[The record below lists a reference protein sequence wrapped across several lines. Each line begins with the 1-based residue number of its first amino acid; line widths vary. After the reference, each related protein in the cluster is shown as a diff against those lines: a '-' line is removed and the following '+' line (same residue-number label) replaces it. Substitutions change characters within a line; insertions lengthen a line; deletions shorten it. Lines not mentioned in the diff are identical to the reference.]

1 MIYVLGLGTNLGD
14 RVGYLEQA
22 LEALA
27 HLPHT
32 SVTATSSV
40 YETAAVGYTEQPDF
54 LNMVVAVESELSP
67 RAMLGACL
75 GVEAAI
81 GRVRTFRNAPRVID
95 IDLLLAQDYE
105 EASPELTVP
114 HPRMT
119 ERAFVL
125 CPLQELWESGQLAA
139 FELSSLPKPPAEQEI
154 HLFEKNLKKF

>member
-1 MIYVLGLGTNLGD
+1 
-14 RVGYLEQA
+14 
-22 LEALA
+22 
-27 HLPHT
+27 
-32 SVTATSSV
+32 
-40 YETAAVGYTEQPDF
+40 
-54 LNMVVAVESELSP
+54 MVVAVESELSP

-154 HLFEKNLKKF
+154 HLFEKNLKNSKTRIRMVCNRMRVFSCRRYSVGTRQHLVLTTQRLSSFL